1 MGGVVFLKV
10 HLIPV
15 KIQLDEAK
23 AELPP
28 LEEGAFYWHELIGL
42 SVFERDRCLGTIES
56 IIETGSNEEAKRLI
70 EEMGHYQQQTFHLG
84 GTGPIIRNG
93 SQRFTG
99 IARARREAKKRRNIR
114 ARSSKR

>member
-1 MGGVVFLKV
+1 MKKSTFLGRFISAV
-10 HLIPV
+10 TLH
-15 KIQLDEAK
+15 
-23 AELPP
+23 
-28 LEEGAFYWHELIGL
+28 
-42 SVFERDRCLGTIES
+42 RDS
-56 IIETGSNEEAKRLI
+56 AQTGSNDETKRLI
-70 EEMGHYQQQTFHLG
+70 EMMGHYQQQTFHLG